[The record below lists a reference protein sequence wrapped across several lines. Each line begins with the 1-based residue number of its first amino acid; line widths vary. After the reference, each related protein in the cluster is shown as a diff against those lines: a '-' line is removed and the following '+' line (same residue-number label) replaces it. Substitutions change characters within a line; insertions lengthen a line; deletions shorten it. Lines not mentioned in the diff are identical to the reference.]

1 MIYIVSL
8 PTVDNQNCKTL
19 DIIAVKNNG
28 RINKIN
34 FNTILNCEKGIYGIK
49 NYCKKYNSLQICLSN
64 NVVDLS
70 NDTCINNLL
79 KSRLPN
85 CMEVDNQHI
94 PTIEEMGPGIIL
106 LNKYNGEISISNES
120 TFLNG
125 NFIILYT
132 NVTIAI
138 NGKKFYN
145 EERTAGKP
153 LPAILQPSSAPLNI
167 EEFLSLEML
176 KQLHFNNTKEVSLL
190 EAPNRV
196 KYGTSIT
203 LIVFLI
209 VIALIF
215 GKNLL
220 IKQKEEEPN
229 KLSQPAI
236 EGLNQIFNTPKD
248 SNEDV

>member
-34 FNTILNCEKGIYGIK
+34 FNTILNCEKGIYGIE
-49 NYCKKYNSLQICLSN
+49 NYCKKYNFLQICLSN

-94 PTIEEMGPGIIL
+94 PTIEEMGPGKIL
-106 LNKYNGEISISNES
+106 LNKYNGEISINNES

-125 NFIILYT
+125 TLIILYT
-132 NVTIAI
+132 NVTIVI

-145 EERTAGKP
+145 EERTASKP
-153 LPAILQPSSAPLNI
+153 LTAILQPSSAPLNI

-176 KQLHFNNTKEVSLL
+176 KQLNFHQKKEVSLL
-190 EAPNRV
+190 EAANRV
-196 KYGTSIT
+196 KY
-203 LIVFLI
+203 VR
-209 VIALIF
+209 IF
-215 GKNLL
+215 C
-220 IKQKEEEPN
+220 
-229 KLSQPAI
+229 
-236 EGLNQIFNTPKD
+236 
-248 SNEDV
+248 